1 MSQRKN
7 RFVLAAIFVLLVV
20 GCFQHGM
27 FWGGQWLGA
36 TSDEQLK
43 YKRELEAIQDLQLLA
58 VPMAEESE
66 LLRSQLRQRTGP
78 YVTSPDD
85 AFGWASAQVSYL
97 AHQLEIQIDQTTE
110 VGSDR
115 IPSRRNEAERIFEP
129 YRVRADF
136 RADLEQSLR
145 FVNELQA
152 RNPYVVV
159 AEFSVGPKQ
168 NGQSTRRISILVEWP
183 RWSRGDLL
191 HLVMED
197 SDSGPEKES
206 IR

>member
-1 MSQRKN
+1 MLQRKN
-7 RFVLAAIFVLLVV
+7 RLVLAAIFVLLVV
-20 GCFQHGM
+20 GSFQHGM

-36 TSDEQLK
+36 TGEEQLK

-58 VPMAEESE
+58 GPMAEESE

-85 AFGWASAQVSYL
+85 AFGWASAQISYL
-97 AHQLEIQIDQTTE
+97 AHQLGIQIDRTTE

-115 IPSRRNEAERIFEP
+115 IPSRRNEAARIFEP

-136 RADLEQSLR
+136 QANLEKALR
-145 FVNELQA
+145 LVNELQA

-159 AEFSVGPKQ
+159 AEFSVGPRQ
-168 NGQSTRRISILVEWP
+168 NEQFDRRVSILVEWP
-183 RWSRGDLL
+183 RWSDGELL
-191 HLVMED
+191 HLVVEENQ
-197 SDSGPEKES
+197 SGPEKEFL
-206 IR
+206 R